1 MACAVTH
8 HDGGVLQQLVPT
20 QGQLRPGQGVGWR
33 HTKAKSERTHVDR
46 PVAAA
51 GRAIA
56 GQSPDATEAAIVAVR
71 KALARYVRGQSV
83 SVPSSFWIAT
93 AVDP

>member
-1 MACAVTH
+1 MLTDAGLRRIRLERCDVGLDLAAGGGLDSAVQTA
-8 HDGGVLQQLVPT
+8 LA
-20 QGQLRPGQGVGWR
+20 VG
-33 HTKAKSERTHVDR
+33 
-46 PVAAA
+46 PA